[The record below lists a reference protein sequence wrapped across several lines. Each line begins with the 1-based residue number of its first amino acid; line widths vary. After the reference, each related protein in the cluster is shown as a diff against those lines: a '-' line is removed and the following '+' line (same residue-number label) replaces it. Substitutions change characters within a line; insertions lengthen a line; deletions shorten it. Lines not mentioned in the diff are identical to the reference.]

1 MDNILLQSKS
11 ITLTFASRKL
21 IMEISYNWLK
31 SIINIDETPEQLDVL
46 LTDCG
51 LEVEG
56 IEPWESIRGGL
67 AALVSGEVLTCTQ
80 HPNADRLKLTTV
92 NIGKDEPLNIVC
104 GAPNVAVGQKVIVAL
119 IGSTLYPSNGEP
131 LTIKESKIRGELSQG
146 MLCAEDELGLGQSH
160 AGIIVLP
167 ENTEVGKP
175 AAGLFGIETDSVISI
190 GLTANRG
197 DAASHLGVAIDLA
210 ALLDKDIHLPELLE
224 PSGDKNITI
233 QIDEPSL
240 CPRYSALLMD
250 GVKIGESPAWLKN
263 KLKAIG
269 LSPINNVVD
278 CTNFVMHELGQ
289 PLHAFDADKIGD
301 KIIIRKAS
309 QGEKLTT
316 LDGTERTLKGHEL
329 LVCGNAGPL
338 ALAGV
343 FGGKDS
349 GVNEAT
355 TSLVLESAYF
365 NPACVRKAAKTHDLS
380 TDASFRFERGTDP
393 EMTVFA
399 LKRLALLIQKTAG
412 GQTVSSIVDNYPN
425 LIPPHQVSFSLS
437 KFYSLMGVEIAK
449 ETIAKILGRL
459 GIKITKDEG
468 DFLQLEVPARKADVT
483 RPADVAEEII
493 RIYGLNKIPFPEQM
507 QSNISLS
514 KLDGMERFREQV
526 SNHLAANGWNEIM
539 NNSLTANSL
548 ISEENKVAAIKLI
561 NPLSSELDTMRTSL
575 LPGCMQAIAYNRNRR
590 MPDVRMF
597 EFGRVYGKRE
607 KDFSEKQC
615 LAMVACG
622 NQQGESW
629 MGQQRP
635 SDFWFLKSAIENI
648 LKLAVIKE
656 AKLEASDSTELDEC
670 LRWTMNTKE
679 IARIG
684 FVKNSWLKQYDVNTP
699 VVYANLDWDVLA
711 KAFTKKETRYLAV
724 TKFPEVR
731 RDLALVLDE
740 KVNYAQIVELANKT
754 ERKLLK
760 HLNCFDVY
768 RGEKLAGKKS
778 YAVSFH
784 FVDEEKTLTDDT
796 IDKTM
801 KRLIAQFEK
810 ELGAEIRS

>member
-1 MDNILLQSKS
+1 
-11 ITLTFASRKL
+11 
-21 IMEISYNWLK
+21 MEISYNWLK
-31 SIINIDETPEQLDVL
+31 SLIKIEETPEQLDVL

-51 LEVEG
+51 LEVES

-67 AALVSGEVLTCTQ
+67 AGVVTGEVLTCTQ

-92 NIGKDEPLNIVC
+92 NVGGAEPLHIVC
-104 GAPNVAVGQKVIVAL
+104 GAPNVAAGQKVLVAL
-119 IGSTLYPSNGEP
+119 IGSTLYPTSGEP

-146 MLCAEDELGLGQSH
+146 MICAEDELGLGQSH
-160 AGIIVLP
+160 AGILVLP
-167 ENTEVGKP
+167 ENTEIGKP

-210 ALLDKDIHLPELLE
+210 ALLDKDINLPQVLE
-224 PSGDKNITI
+224 PSGTKSITI

-250 GVKIGESPAWLKN
+250 GVKIGDSPTWLKN

-289 PLHAFDADKIGD
+289 PLHAFDAAKIGE
-301 KIIIRKAS
+301 KIIVRKAS
-309 QGEKLTT
+309 EGEKLTT

-329 LVCGNAGPL
+329 LICGNDGPL

-349 GVNEAT
+349 GVSEGT

-399 LKRLALLIQKTAG
+399 LKRLALLIKETAG
-412 GQTVSSIVDNYPN
+412 GETVSGIIDNYPN
-425 LIPPHQVSFSLS
+425 PIPPHPILFSVS
-437 KFYSLMGVEIAK
+437 KFYSLMGVEIPK
-449 ETIAKILGRL
+449 DTILKILRRL
-459 GIKITKDEG
+459 GINITKDEG
-468 DFLQLEVPARKADVT
+468 DLLQLEVPTRKADVT

-493 RIYGLNKIPFPEQM
+493 RIYGLNNIPFPEQM

-526 SNHLAANGWNEIM
+526 ANHLAANGWNEIM
-539 NNSLTANSL
+539 NNSLTANGL
-548 ISEENKVAAIKLI
+548 ISEEQKASAVILK
-561 NPLSSELDTMRTSL
+561 NPLSSELDTLRTSM
-575 LPGCMQAIAYNRNRR
+575 LPGCLQAVAYNRNRR
-590 MPDVRMF
+590 MNDVRMF
-597 EFGRVYGKRE
+597 EFGRVYSKKEKR
-607 KDFSEKQC
+607 FSEKQC

-622 NQQGESW
+622 NQQSETW

-648 LKLAVIKE
+648 VKLAGITG
-656 AKLEASDSTELDEC
+656 AKVENGNSTELDEC
-670 LRWTMNTKE
+670 LSWTMNTKE
-679 IARIG
+679 LARIG
-684 FVKNSWLKQYDVNTP
+684 FVKNSWLKQFDISTA
-699 VVYANLDWDVLA
+699 VVYAHLDWDTLA
-711 KAFTKKETRYLAV
+711 KAITKKETKYVPV

-740 KVNYAQIVELANKT
+740 KVSYAQIVELANKT

-760 HLNCFDVY
+760 ELNCFDVY

-784 FVDEEKTLTDDT
+784 FVDEEKTLTDET

-801 KRLIAQFEK
+801 KRLIAEFEK